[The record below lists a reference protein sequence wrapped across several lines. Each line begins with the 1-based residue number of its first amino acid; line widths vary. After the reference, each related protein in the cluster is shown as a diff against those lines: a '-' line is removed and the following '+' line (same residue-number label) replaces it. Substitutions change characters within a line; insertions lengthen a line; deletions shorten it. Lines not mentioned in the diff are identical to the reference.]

1 MVITIIKKYRNLKNK
16 KQVTKDTLKWKM
28 FHERFCSNDHN
39 YIQDWEITFIEQVVD
54 QNLLLKRLLTKN
66 NICLGYLI

>member
-1 MVITIIKKYRNLKNK
+1 
-16 KQVTKDTLKWKM
+16 M

-39 YIQDWEITFIEQVVD
+39 DIQDWEITFIEQVVD

-66 NICLGYLI
+66 NICLAGAISKKLVKISK

>member
-1 MVITIIKKYRNLKNK
+1 
-16 KQVTKDTLKWKM
+16 M

-39 YIQDWEITFIEQVVD
+39 DIQDWEITFIEQVVD

-66 NICLGYLI
+66 NICLGYHLTMVARSKGI